1 MEGDHAVVEGFFG
14 GNAARSWPSAVRE
27 WRIVHRRPFIVYEK
41 SSLMHRLVSGG
52 PFSAQRAAGYG
63 RPYDIACSDIK

>member
-52 PFSAQRAAGYG
+52 PFSA
-63 RPYDIACSDIK
+63 